1 MQYYAIV
8 NEATKCTGRLQRH
21 QIIHLLRREGNK
33 MDKLGIFKASVIAFG
48 IIVGLIICIFLF
60 RYMNRDKKVI
70 TKYDERQEMARGKA
84 YKYGFWASMIAA
96 AVVMTLDIAGIE
108 VASSFTK
115 YFFIMFVGILVQVTI
130 SILND
135 AYYGINTNKKRLIVI
150 CIVAGIINLFSV
162 VANILGGMFIVD
174 GIVSDS
180 GANAL
185 CCILMLYAGILLII
199 KDMKDRNS
207 GSLEESED

>member
-1 MQYYAIV
+1 M
-8 NEATKCTGRLQRH
+8 E
-21 QIIHLLRREGNK
+21 
-33 MDKLGIFKASVIAFG
+33 KLGIFKASGITAG

-60 RYMNRDKKVI
+60 KYMNRDKKI
-70 TKYDERQEMARGKA
+70 MTKYDERQEMARGKA
-84 YKYGFWASMIAA
+84 YKYGFWASMIATA
-96 AVVMTLDIAGIE
+96 FVMVFDVAGITL
-108 VASSFTK
+108 ATSFTK
-115 YFFIMFVGILVQVTI
+115 YFFILFVGIVVQVTY
-130 SILND
+130 SIWND

-150 CIVAGIINLFSV
+150 CIVAGIINLLSV
-162 VANILGGMFIVD
+162 VANIMGGQFIVD
-174 GIVSDS
+174 GIISDA